1 MLELTPNFIK
11 EYEIYLATNAGIHN
25 GSVWAHCTWL
35 KTIGSKAHYNKLTK
49 NIDPVPGQSEYQG
62 EVISDQR

>member
-25 GSVWAHCTWL
+25 GSVWPIAH
-35 KTIGSKAHYNKLTK
+35 G
-49 NIDPVPGQSEYQG
+49 
-62 EVISDQR
+62 